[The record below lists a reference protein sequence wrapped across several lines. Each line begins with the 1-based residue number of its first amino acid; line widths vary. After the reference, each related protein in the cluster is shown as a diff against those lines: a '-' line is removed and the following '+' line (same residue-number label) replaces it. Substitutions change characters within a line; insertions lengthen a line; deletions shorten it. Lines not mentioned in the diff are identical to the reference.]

1 MSDTSAQSI
10 TLDVPPSDGGRLRLD
25 KFLSSEI
32 RDLSRTRLK
41 SLIETGNVTI
51 GGEKVTEPSHRVNSG
66 DEIRITVPPARPAT
80 PQAQEIHLDVVYED
94 NDLIVINKPAGLVVH
109 PAPGNPD
116 NTLVNALIA
125 HCGNSLSGIGG
136 ELRPGI
142 VHRLDKDTSGLMDA
156 AKNDQAHRHLSE
168 QFAAH
173 SLDRA
178 YQAVV
183 WGVPDKKSGTIEGA
197 IGRNPRN
204 RKKMA
209 MVRKGGKPAV
219 THYTRLRKLGDWASL
234 VECRLE
240 TGRTHQIRVHMAS
253 IGHPV
258 VGDPLYGGGIRKG
271 ARREAPQFVDRV
283 SGLGRQALHAYQLGF
298 DHPSSGE
305 HVLFERDMPAA
316 LKSLL

>member
-94 NDLIVINKPAGLVVH
+94 KDLIVINKPAGLVVH

-136 ELRPGI
+136 ELRPGS
-142 VHRLDKDTSGLMDA
+142 VHRLDKDTSGLMVA
-156 AKNDQAHRHLSE
+156 AKNDQAHRHL
-168 QFAAH
+168 
-173 SLDRA
+173 
-178 YQAVV
+178 
-183 WGVPDKKSGTIEGA
+183 
-197 IGRNPRN
+197 
-204 RKKMA
+204 
-209 MVRKGGKPAV
+209 
-219 THYTRLRKLGDWASL
+219 
-234 VECRLE
+234 
-240 TGRTHQIRVHMAS
+240 
-253 IGHPV
+253 
-258 VGDPLYGGGIRKG
+258 
-271 ARREAPQFVDRV
+271 
-283 SGLGRQALHAYQLGF
+283 
-298 DHPSSGE
+298 
-305 HVLFERDMPAA
+305 
-316 LKSLL
+316 